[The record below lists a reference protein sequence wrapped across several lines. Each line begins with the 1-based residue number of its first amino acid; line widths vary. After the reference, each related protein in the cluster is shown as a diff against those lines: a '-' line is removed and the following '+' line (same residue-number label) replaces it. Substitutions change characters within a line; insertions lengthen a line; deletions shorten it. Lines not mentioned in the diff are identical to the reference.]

1 MKVTEHKIQL
11 YLPRALYQYAKSAAQ
26 RRKAS
31 LSGFIRE
38 LLRESMSWGVQRDAD
53 PLIALIGKAR
63 TRGPRDGSRHVDKY
77 LYGKR

>member
-11 YLPRALYQYAKSAAQ
+11 YLPRALYRYLKDAAG

-38 LLRESMSWGVQRDAD
+38 LIRESMGSRTHREDD

-63 TRGPRDGSRHVDKY
+63 GQGPRDGSRHVDKH
-77 LYGKR
+77 LYGRR